1 MSTYVVRRGFDVRRS
16 AAAFALAAGAAVVAG
31 ALGLVLAHASLPS
44 WLVVAAGVSL
54 LAVVALA
61 VLRHELAVALA
72 FALLGV
78 VLVEPAPADLVFFV
92 AGAVALATGRLH
104 LGRAPGV
111 AIGLIGL
118 LLILN
123 LVSAVEAVDAAHAA
137 VFATTT
143 LYVAVLGLWLA
154 TWVTN
159 RRRARLAAGGY
170 VLAAS
175 ATAAAAI
182 LALFF
187 AIPGSDRLVLDDRAQ
202 GLFKD
207 ANVFGPFLIPAALI
221 LIEETLTP
229 KLFRRRWL
237 SALLVVLLGLGV
249 LFSYSRGAWVNMAV
263 GAVVV
268 VTVLAL
274 RRRGGRKAMLALV
287 LLALAAASVAAT
299 VSVSGSGD
307 FLTQRAQLQS
317 YDSDRFGAQA
327 AGLAPG
333 QRYPFGVGP
342 GQFEYV
348 APISAH
354 STYVRVFAEQ
364 GLPGLLTFFALALFT
379 LAAATANAVAGRDTY
394 GIGSAALLG
403 AWCGLVVNSIV
414 IDTLHW
420 RHFWIVAAF
429 IWAGWARRSR
439 SRQARSGSSASSD
452 VLASVPGEYVAV
464 AAPVAITPRR
474 GT

>member
-1 MSTYVVRRGFDVRRS
+1 MSTYAFRRIDVRRS
-16 AAAFALAAGAAVVAG
+16 TAALTLATGTALVAG
-31 ALGLVLAHASLPS
+31 VLGLVLAHAVLPPA
-44 WLVVAAGVSL
+44 LIVAAGVAL
-54 LAVVALA
+54 LVVVALA
-61 VLRHELAVALA
+61 VLRHELAVALG

-154 TWVTN
+154 TWVTD
-159 RRRARLAAGGY
+159 RRRARLAAGAY
-170 VLAAS
+170 VFAAATSALAAL
-175 ATAAAAI
+175 

-187 AIPGSDRLVLDDRAQ
+187 SIPGSERLVFDDRAQ

-207 ANVFGPFLIPAALI
+207 ANVFGPFLVPAALI

-229 KLFRRRWL
+229 RLFRRRWL
-237 SALLVVLLGLGV
+237 SGLLVVLLGLGV
-249 LFSYSRGAWVNMAV
+249 LFSYSRGAWVNLAA
-263 GAVVV
+263 GTVVV

-274 RRRGGRKAMLALV
+274 RRRGGRKAVLALA
-287 LLALAAASVAAT
+287 LLVLAAASVAAT

-364 GLPGLLTFFALALFT
+364 GLPGLLTFLALALFT
-379 LAAATANAVAGRDTY
+379 LAAATANAIAGRDTY

-403 AWCGLVVNSIV
+403 AWCGLLVNSIV

-420 RHFWIVAAF
+420 RHLWIVAAF
-429 IWAGWARRSR
+429 IWAGWARRR
-439 SRQARSGSSASSD
+439 SRQARRSSSASAA
-452 VLASVPGEYVAV
+452 LASAPGEYVAV
-464 AAPVAITPRR
+464 AAPVATRPSR

>member
-1 MSTYVVRRGFDVRRS
+1 VSTYAVRRGFDLHRGG
-16 AAAFALAAGAAVVAG
+16 AALALSAGALLLAG
-31 ALGLVLAHASLPS
+31 ALGLVLAHVSLP
-44 WLVVAAGVSL
+44 AEL
-54 LAVVALA
+54 LAVAALGLLAVAALA
-61 VLRHELAVALA
+61 LVGHDLAVALG
-72 FALLGV
+72 FALLGI

-92 AGAVALATGRLH
+92 AGAVALATGRLQ
-104 LGRAPGV
+104 LRRAPGA
-111 AIGLIGL
+111 AIALIGL
-118 LLILN
+118 LFIFN
-123 LVSAVEAVDAAHAA
+123 LVSAVEAVDAARAA

-143 LYVAVLGLWLA
+143 VYVAVLGLWLA
-154 TWVTN
+154 TWVTS

-175 ATAAAAI
+175 ASAAAAL

-187 AIPGSDRLVLDDRAQ
+187 SIPGSELLVLDERAQ

-207 ANVFGPFLIPAALI
+207 ANVFGPFLVPAALI
-221 LIEETLTP
+221 LIEETLAP
-229 KLFRRRWL
+229 RLLRRRLL

-249 LFSYSRGAWVNMAV
+249 LFSYSRGAWVNITI
-263 GAVVV
+263 GAVVMI
-268 VTVLAL
+268 TVLAL
-274 RRRGGRKAMLALV
+274 RRRGGRKAVLAL
-287 LLALAAASVAAT
+287 LLLTLAAASVAAT
-299 VSVSGSGD
+299 VSVTGSGD
-307 FLTQRAQLQS
+307 FLTERAQLQS

-342 GQFEYV
+342 GQFENV

-364 GLPGLLTFFALALFT
+364 GLPGLLTFIALALFT
-379 LAAATANAVAGRDTY
+379 LGAAVANAVAGRDTY

-403 AWCGLVVNSIV
+403 AWCGLLVNSVV

-420 RHFWIVAAF
+420 RHLWIVAAF
-429 IWAGWARRSR
+429 VWAGWG
-439 SRQARSGSSASSD
+439 RQARSGSSASSGR
-452 VLASVPGEYVAV
+452 ASAPGEYVAV
-464 AAPVAITPRR
+464 RAPVATTPRR